1 MKLSQ
6 FDILDANENVLEH
19 LAVPKPWF
27 KNDCNVRYV
36 VRPLP
41 RWLSL
46 FSATSQSPCSLE
58 EAFPYSANRR
68 SA

>member
-6 FDILDANENVLEH
+6 FDILDDNENVLEH
-19 LAVPKPWF
+19 LAVPKPQF
-27 KNDCNVRYV
+27 KNDCNVWNV
-36 VRPLP
+36 VRPLH
-41 RWLSL
+41 RWLPL

-58 EAFPYSANRR
+58 GAFPYSANRL